1 MFSFFKAPLLLGA
14 MCWIT
19 IPGAAAAPPEP
30 EAAHAPGRSHAHD
43 AHDALS
49 LREALARTEAR
60 HPLYASWRERE
71 RAAAARRVQAGLR
84 PSPELSI
91 EVENVLGSGRV
102 SGVSAAETTLGI
114 SQLIERGALRES
126 RLEAASAEQ
135 ALLRD
140 DFEIARLDQRAEV
153 ARRFV
158 HVLSDQAQLALT
170 REATQLAQDTLTE
183 VQRRVRAARAPL
195 AEESRAQVALERAR
209 LEEEHAEHEL
219 LSSRRH
225 LAAASGSVEVD
236 FGPAHGELLELP
248 EVASFETLLDQI
260 RAAPD
265 LIRFASETRLRE
277 SELRL
282 AQARQARPLTLGAG
296 LRRLEERDDVGWVFS
311 ASWPLFGAA
320 RTQGQTQEAEA
331 RIAQLGPDREQAFL
345 KQQAQLYAL
354 WQELQHARVEHEAQR
369 DRVVPAMERAL
380 RQTEDAWRRGR
391 YSLLELRE
399 AQSEWLAQRRHLIR
413 SATEFHE
420 HHLDIQRLTGA
431 RVSVLASGNPS

>member
-1 MFSFFKAPLLLGA
+1 MSFSSKKPARSRPLLLIALLHFAVAQAGQEA
-14 MCWIT
+14 T
-19 IPGAAAAPPEP
+19 QALAPEGPAPLTLP
-30 EAAHAPGRSHAHD
+30 EA
-43 AHDALS
+43 LQ
-49 LREALARTEAR
+49 RTEAR
-60 HPLYASWRERE
+60 HPLFASWRERE
-71 RAAAARRVQAGLR
+71 RVLQGRRVQAALR
-84 PSPELSI
+84 PSPEVSV
-91 EVENVLGSGRV
+91 EVENVLGSG
-102 SGVSAAETTLGI
+102 SHAGLSAAETTLGL
-114 SQLIERGALRES
+114 SQLIERGALRDG
-126 RLEAASAEQ
+126 RIEAATAEQ

-140 DFEIARLDQRAEV
+140 EFEIARLDQRAEV

-170 REATQLAQDTLTE
+170 REATQLAQDTLAE
-183 VQRRVRAARAPL
+183 VERRVRAARSPL
-195 AEESRAQVALERAR
+195 AEASRAQVALERAR

-225 LAAASGSVEVD
+225 LAAASGSMEVD
-236 FGPAHGELLELP
+236 FGLAQGELLELP
-248 EVASFETLLDQI
+248 EVASFETLLVQVQS
-260 RAAPD
+260 APD
-265 LIRFASETRLRE
+265 LIRYASETRLRE

-282 AQARQARPLTLGAG
+282 VQARQARPLTLSAG
-296 LRRLEERDDVGWVFS
+296 LRRLEERDDLGLVFS
-311 ASWPLFGAA
+311 ASLPLFGAA
-320 RTQGQTQEAEA
+320 RVQGQAQEAQA
-331 RIAQLGPDREQAFL
+331 RVAQLGPDRAQALL

-413 SATEFHE
+413 SATEFHQ

-431 RVSVLASGNPS
+431 RAPVLASGNPS